1 MAAVAMTALA
11 LVVANQGEEPAG
23 ATAALQLAVTSS
35 AFQWPGR
42 GAALGHRAVLALVGW
57 AAVWSGFGRVFRKNC
72 RSPSDSAAAAPADLG
87 TRRETN
93 DQNDPK
99 MRVATEPNGQ
109 IDRQD
114 WLCEMEMEE
123 TKKVDDSRMYVT

>member
-1 MAAVAMTALA
+1 MFHCYPNGVLRVNRTASFEKT
-11 LVVANQGEEPAG
+11 G
-23 ATAALQLAVTSS
+23 
-35 AFQWPGR
+35 
-42 GAALGHRAVLALVGW
+42 
-57 AAVWSGFGRVFRKNC
+57 C
-72 RSPSDSAAAAPADLG
+72 RSPSDSAAAGPADLG

-99 MRVATEPNGQ
+99 MRVATEPNRQ
-109 IDRQD
+109 IDQQD

>member
-42 GAALGHRAVLALVGW
+42 GAALGHRAVLALV
-57 AAVWSGFGRVFRKNC
+57 AATRWWSVGRCRVGFEAFPGDGEVPAARGTVIDKADRLVRGARRKASVFFGCEVESRYNLGGASAK
-72 RSPSDSAAAAPADLG
+72 PSRDFWW
-87 TRRETN
+87 
-93 DQNDPK
+93 
-99 MRVATEPNGQ
+99 GQ
-109 IDRQD
+109 AR
-114 WLCEMEMEE
+114 
-123 TKKVDDSRMYVT
+123 